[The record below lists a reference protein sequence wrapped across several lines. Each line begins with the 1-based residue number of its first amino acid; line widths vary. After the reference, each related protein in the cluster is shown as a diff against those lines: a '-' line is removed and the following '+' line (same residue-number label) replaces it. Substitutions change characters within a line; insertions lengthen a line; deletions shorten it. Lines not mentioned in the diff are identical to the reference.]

1 MVKFEGSGCV
11 VGWQKARKRAHPN
24 LAKDYVWIRVEQ
36 RGRGTNMRREEK
48 KRKKWYSRVVVIIIK
63 FSLIC
68 NIFFLSVGLI
78 YTNKQKLLLFDAN
91 TFAMAFF
98 ATTLFVPTS
107 RPVHNDRD
115 KNSN

>member
-48 KRKKWYSRVVVIIIK
+48 KRKKRETK
-63 FSLIC
+63 
-68 NIFFLSVGLI
+68 
-78 YTNKQKLLLFDAN
+78 KAK
-91 TFAMAFF
+91 
-98 ATTLFVPTS
+98 
-107 RPVHNDRD
+107 H
-115 KNSN
+115 